1 VSKSSESTPTL
12 KPKNCSTNRKETK
25 AMPIEILTPPGRIV
39 WGHPL
44 IKQIKTDPKTRK
56 PILDKAG
63 QEQDVWSYGLAI
75 PNHLFAPVEQA
86 IAQAGYQQYPNG
98 QFPRDFAW
106 KIKRETD
113 RDQDNKLY
121 GEREGY
127 AGHTV
132 INISTQAF
140 CPPAFKFENG
150 AYRQLTEKEIKTG
163 DWGVAKLMINSHPG
177 GIYINPVAFELVGYD
192 KEIVSRSAA
201 NPNETFGGRTY
212 QLPPGVSAT
221 PVGGG
226 HGVGM
231 PQTAPAPATHVPA
244 QPAPANYAIPG
255 QPAPAASYAPQPVAH
270 TAPAPVNYQPAPPAH
285 DFVHAAT
292 GQPPANYAI
301 PGQPAPA
308 ASYAPQPVAGMPG
321 QPAPAAGYAVPGMIP
336 GR

>member
-1 VSKSSESTPTL
+1 M
-12 KPKNCSTNRKETK
+12 
-25 AMPIEILTPPGRIV
+25 AIEILTPPGRIV
-39 WGHPL
+39 WGHPM

-56 PILDKAG
+56 PILGKDG

-86 IAQAGYQQYPNG
+86 IAQAGYQQHPTG

-113 RDQDNKLY
+113 RDQENKLY
-121 GEREGY
+121 SEREGY

-163 DWGVAKLMINSHPG
+163 DWGVAKLIINSHPG

-212 QLPPGVSAT
+212 QLPAGVSAT

-231 PQTAPAPATHVPA
+231 PQAAPVGAPAYAPQPPQAIPYGQPPVNMA
-244 QPAPANYAIPG
+244 QPAAAPVAYNVQPQAANYGVPSMPQPAHDFVANATGHPPVNYVVPGG
-255 QPAPAASYAPQPVAH
+255 QPAVPAPVAYAPQPVA
-270 TAPAPVNYQPAPPAH
+270 
-285 DFVHAAT
+285 
-292 GQPPANYAI
+292 
-301 PGQPAPA
+301 PG
-308 ASYAPQPVAGMPG
+308 GMPG
-321 QPAPAAGYAVPGMIP
+321 IIP